1 MADLTQPPDI
11 DEALRRLIE
20 QPSYAA
26 RLLVVTARMLEM
38 DATEPMTDVADR
50 RALNIATDVILTP
63 LPQAVRDDA
72 LARATRARPVLTD
85 GITRGEAAL
94 RLRAAARDLG

>member
-26 RLLVVTARMLEM
+26 QVLLVTARMLEM
-38 DATEPMTDVADR
+38 DAAEPMSDR
-50 RALNIATDVILTP
+50 AAGMAMTIAIDAVLKP
-63 LPQAVRDDA
+63 LPQAVSDDSV
-72 LARATRARPVLTD
+72 ARATRALPVLTD

>member
-26 RLLVVTARMLEM
+26 QVLTVTARMLEM
-38 DATEPMTDVADR
+38 DPTEPMTT
-50 RALNIATDVILTP
+50 RAGGIAMTIAVDAILTP
-63 LPQAVRDDA
+63 LPRAVSDDSMD
-72 LARATRARPVLTD
+72 RVTRAMPDLAD

-94 RLRAAARDLG
+94 RLRAAARALG